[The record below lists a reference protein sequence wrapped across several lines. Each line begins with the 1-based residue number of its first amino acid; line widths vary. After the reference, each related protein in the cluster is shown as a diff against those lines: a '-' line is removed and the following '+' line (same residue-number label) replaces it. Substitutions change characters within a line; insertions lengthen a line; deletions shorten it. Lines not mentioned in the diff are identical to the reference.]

1 MRLAQEKIRW
11 LARLMLA
18 LVLFAQGVVAAS
30 ACVATEVGPAQ
41 AYSMAQDGKAAAC
54 HEEEIPYGH
63 GTDTTLIDETH
74 HARLPHPNPPPEP
87 EKLLGGH
94 PGEGANE
101 ALHEFHDNA
110 NACLSHCSQS
120 DQISADQ
127 HSAPVAP
134 PAGIIGWAST
144 RPPATDIR
152 QLAAA
157 EQIVP
162 DTGPPLPIRFCS
174 FLN

>member
-1 MRLAQEKIRW
+1 MAQNKIRW

-30 ACVATEVGPAQ
+30 ACVDPDAGPAQ
-41 AYSMAQDGKAAAC
+41 AYAVAQGEGAAPC
-54 HEEEIPYGH
+54 HEEEIS
-63 GTDTTLIDETH
+63 
-74 HARLPHPNPPPEP
+74 
-87 EKLLGGH
+87 
-94 PGEGANE
+94 
-101 ALHEFHDNA
+101 NA
-110 NACLSHCSQS
+110 NACLSHCTQP

-127 HSAPVAP
+127 HDAPVAP
-134 PAGIIGWAST
+134 PTGVIGWASA

-157 EQIVP
+157 EQIAP
-162 DTGPPLPIRFCS
+162 DTGPPLSIRFCS

>member
-54 HEEEIPYGH
+54 HEEEIP
-63 GTDTTLIDETH
+63 
-74 HARLPHPNPPPEP
+74 
-87 EKLLGGH
+87 
-94 PGEGANE
+94 
-101 ALHEFHDNA
+101 NA

-157 EQIVP
+157 EQIIP